1 MRVIFQV
8 NYTYFHPI
16 NCIQIYRNQNPD
28 EFVQEGTKT
37 RWAIVLAYLPQTIP
51 IPNQRPIF
59 TNIDKSNFNM
69 DR

>member
-28 EFVQEGTKT
+28 ELVQEGV
-37 RWAIVLAYLPQTIP
+37 RR
-51 IPNQRPIF
+51 NQ
-59 TNIDKSNFNM
+59 DKVSYSFGLFIT
-69 DR
+69 DYSVSKPAACFY